1 MYTRIFFKEWQ
12 RICHNRMRTSAYVRS
27 NNLIQMRKKRAFGRA
42 QALIE
47 ELNGVTER
55 IVDRCNKLQTADE
68 HSKHILRWSERRV
81 ICLCEERH
89 THTNAGWRTCARETS
104 CTHARSWK
112 RSLISTD
119 IQVCN
124 EWERNRRLPHAEVC
138 P

>member
-68 HSKHILRWSERRV
+68 HSKHILRWSECRV
-81 ICLCEERH
+81 ICLLEERH
-89 THTNAGWRTCARETS
+89 THTNAGWRPCARESS
-104 CTHARSWK
+104 CTHAR
-112 RSLISTD
+112 
-119 IQVCN
+119 
-124 EWERNRRLPHAEVC
+124 
-138 P
+138 

>member
-1 MYTRIFFKEWQ
+1 MYIRIFFKEWQ
-12 RICHNRMRTSAYVRS
+12 RICQNRMRTSSYVRS

-55 IVDRCNKLQTADE
+55 IV
-68 HSKHILRWSERRV
+68 
-81 ICLCEERH
+81 EERH

-104 CTHARSWK
+104 GTHARSWK